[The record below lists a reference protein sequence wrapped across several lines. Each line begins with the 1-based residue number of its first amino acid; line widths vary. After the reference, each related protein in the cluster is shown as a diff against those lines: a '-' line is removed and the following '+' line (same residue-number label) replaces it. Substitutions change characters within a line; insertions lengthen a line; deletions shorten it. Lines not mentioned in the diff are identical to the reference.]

1 MAPSAPSSAHPTPP
15 ISPDTEPD
23 PVHRVLLILDAQA
36 GLLSPPPRGVPNS
49 DTLRTNLS
57 RILASARAA
66 PHRPRIIHVRNCG
79 DHGDIDYTGS
89 PGWNLIF
96 KPELEKDEHVLDKKK
111 NNAFAGTKLGE
122 LVPEEALLV
131 VIGAQSDFCVRAT
144 CAAALQRGN
153 EVIVIRGAHGTFDR
167 LEVLAGGAVTSAKDV
182 IKEIDAILTEMGVH
196 LLEMEDVDDLFVD

>member
-1 MAPSAPSSAHPTPP
+1 MAPSAPTSAHPTPP
-15 ISPDTEPD
+15 LSPDPEPT
-23 PVHRVLLILDAQA
+23 PVHRVLLILDAQV

-49 DTLRTNLS
+49 QTLRSNLT
-57 RILASARAA
+57 RILDSARAA

-79 DHGDIDYTGS
+79 DAGEDDYRGS
-89 PGWNLIF
+89 PGWQLVF
-96 KPELEKDEHVLDKKK
+96 TPEPNKDEHVLDKTK

-144 CAAALQRGN
+144 AAAALQRGN

-196 LLEMEDVDDLFVD
+196 LLEMEDVDALFVD